1 MKAMFGALMVI
12 AGFIAVIGAIVYFLG
27 TLGVVDSQ
35 HVARVVE
42 TAVTQVA
49 HRIVLMT

>member
-1 MKAMFGALMVI
+1 MKAMFGALMVV
-12 AGFIAVIGAIVYFLG
+12 AGFIAMIGVIVYFLG

-42 TAVTQVA
+42 TAASQVI
-49 HRIVLMT
+49 RWIVLMT